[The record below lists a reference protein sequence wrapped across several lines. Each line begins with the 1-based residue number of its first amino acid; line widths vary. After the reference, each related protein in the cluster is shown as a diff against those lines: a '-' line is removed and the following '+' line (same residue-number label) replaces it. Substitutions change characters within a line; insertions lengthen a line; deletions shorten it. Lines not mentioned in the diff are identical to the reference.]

1 MAKLLHRVLPILLM
15 LLLGPWASAQVVYPV
30 QYRVVDS
37 AGTERQPELKREFP
51 SKTAAIDYVYRLP
64 DALQAQGF
72 ISASIDSLR
81 FDSLQ
86 AEVQLFLGARYQ
98 WAQIA
103 TQPSDEDILG
113 AVRWKGTAFSGT
125 PLSFPA
131 LQSWQERI
139 LNHLEETGYPF
150 ARVYLDSIQLREEK
164 VRGILRIERGPVYKV
179 DSIRVYGN
187 ARIDNEFLQR
197 YLEIANGSTYNKK
210 KLLAVSKKLSELTY
224 VQEQKPSDLT
234 LLGTGSVLNLY
245 LKEKKNSQINA
256 LVGFLPNTDQAAQ
269 KKFLFTGEANILLR
283 NSLGAGETI
292 GLNWQQLQ
300 LKSPRLNLLY
310 SHPYVFHSPVGL
322 SFNFDMF
329 RKDSTF
335 LNIIMQLG
343 ATYTL
348 GGSQSATIFLQRR
361 QSIVNGINTAQILYT
376 RQLPPEA
383 DVSSN
388 NLGVTYEVNTTNY
401 RYNPQRGTELV
412 LTTTA
417 GTKRL
422 RKNSQVLELQDPNNP
437 SFKFESLYDTVKLKT
452 YQARASLYAARY
464 IPLGKQSTLKA
475 GVHGGLYESGN
486 TFRNEL
492 FQIGGY
498 RLLRGFDE
506 ESLYVSHY
514 TIATLEYRYL
524 IGQNS
529 NFFVFADGGWARFL
543 HTERD
548 DHIYIGTGVGAAFE
562 TKAGIFNLVWAL
574 GRRDDTEFN
583 LRQSKVHLGF
593 VNYF

>member
-1 MAKLLHRVLPILLM
+1 MAKLNHRVLPILLM
-15 LLLGPWASAQVVYPV
+15 LLLGGWAAAQLPYPV
-30 QYRVVDS
+30 QYQVVDS
-37 AGTERQPELKREFP
+37 ADQKESAALQREFP
-51 SKTAAIDYVYRLP
+51 TRSAAIDYIYQLP
-64 DALQAQGF
+64 ATLQSQGF
-72 ISASIDSLR
+72 ISAAVDSMR

-86 AEVQLFLGARYQ
+86 AVVQLFLGARYQ
-98 WAQIA
+98 WAHIA
-103 TQPSDEDILG
+103 TRPADNDVLD
-113 AVRWKGTAFSGT
+113 AVRWKGATFSNT
-125 PLSFPA
+125 PLSFTS
-131 LQSWQERI
+131 LQEWQERI

-150 ARVYLDSIQLREEK
+150 ARIFLDSIQLEGEK
-164 VRGILRIERGPVYKV
+164 VGGVLRIDRGPVYKI
-179 DSIRVYGN
+179 DSIRVYGD

-197 YLEIANGSTYNKK
+197 YLEITNGSTYNKR
-210 KLLAVSKKLSELTY
+210 KLMTVSKRLSELPY

-245 LKEKKNSQINA
+245 LKNKKNSQINA
-256 LVGFLPNTDQAAQ
+256 LVGFLPNSDQSAK

-300 LKSPRLNLLY
+300 LQSPRLNLLY
-310 SHPYVFHSPVGL
+310 AHPYVFRSPVGL
-322 SFNFDMF
+322 NFNFDMF

-335 LNIIMQLG
+335 LNIVLQLG
-343 ATYTL
+343 ATYSM

-361 QSIVNGINTAQILYT
+361 QTIVNGINAQQVIFS
-376 RQLPPEA
+376 RQLPREA

-401 RYNPQRGTELV
+401 RYNPQRGTEFI
-412 LTTTA
+412 LTTSA
-417 GTKRL
+417 GTKRI
-422 RKNSQVLELQDPNNP
+422 RKNNQVLELQDPSNP
-437 SFKFESLYDTVKLKT
+437 SFKFESLYDTVKLRT
-452 YQARASLYAARY
+452 YQARATLQAARY
-464 IPLGKQSTLKA
+464 FPLGKQSTFKT
-475 GVHGGLYESGN
+475 GVQAGLYESGN

-492 FQIGGY
+492 FPIGGY

-514 TIATLEYRYL
+514 TIGTLEYRYL

-543 HTERD
+543 NTEKD
-548 DHIYIGTGVGAAFE
+548 DHIYLGTGVGAAFE

-574 GRRDDTEFN
+574 GKREDAAFN

-593 VNYF
+593 INYF

>member
-1 MAKLLHRVLPILLM
+1 M
-15 LLLGPWASAQVVYPV
+15 LLLGRWAAAQTSYPV
-30 QYRVVDS
+30 HYQVVDS
-37 AGTERQPELKREFP
+37 ASQKEGAALQREFP
-51 SKTAAIDYVYRLP
+51 TRTAALDYVYKLP
-64 DALQAQGF
+64 TTLQSQGF
-72 ISASIDSLR
+72 ISASIDSMR

-86 AEVQLFLGARYQ
+86 AVVQLFLGARYQ
-98 WAQIA
+98 WAQIT
-103 TQPSDEDILG
+103 TQPADEDILG
-113 AVRWKGTAFSGT
+113 TLRWKGTAFSNT
-125 PLSFPA
+125 PLSFTA
-131 LQSWQERI
+131 LQGWQERI
-139 LNHLEETGYPF
+139 LNYLEETGYPF
-150 ARVYLDSIQLREEK
+150 ARIFLDSIQLADDK
-164 VRGILRIERGPVYKV
+164 VTGVLRIDRGPIYKV
-179 DSIRVYGN
+179 DSIRVYGD
-187 ARIDNEFLQR
+187 ARIDNQFLQR

-224 VQEQKPSDLT
+224 VQEQRPSDLT

-245 LKEKKNSQINA
+245 LKDKKNSQINA
-256 LVGFLPNTDQAAQ
+256 LVGFLPNSDQSAK

-310 SHPYVFHSPVGL
+310 AHPYVFRSPVGL
-322 SFNFDMF
+322 SFSFDMF

-335 LNIIMQLG
+335 LNIAMQLG
-343 ATYTL
+343 ATYTM
-348 GGSQSATIFLQRR
+348 GGAQSATIFLQRR
-361 QSIVNGINTAQILYT
+361 QSILNGINAQQIIYS
-376 RQLPPEA
+376 RQLPREA

-401 RYNPQRGTELV
+401 RYNPRKGTEFV
-412 LTTTA
+412 LTTSA
-417 GTKRL
+417 GTKRI
-422 RKNSQVLELQDPNNP
+422 RKNNQVLELQDPNNP
-437 SFKFESLYDTVKLKT
+437 SFKFERLYDTVKLKT
-452 YQARASLYAARY
+452 YQARATLQAARY
-464 IPLGKQSTLKA
+464 FPLGKQSTFKT
-475 GVHGGLYESGN
+475 GFQGGLYESGN

-514 TIATLEYRYL
+514 SIGTLEYRYL

-543 HTERD
+543 QTEKD
-548 DHIYIGTGVGAAFE
+548 DHIYLGAGLGAAFE
-562 TKAGIFNLVWAL
+562 TKAGVFNLVWAL
-574 GRRDDTEFN
+574 GKRDDTEFN

-593 VNYF
+593 INYF

>member
-1 MAKLLHRVLPILLM
+1 MI
-15 LLLGPWASAQVVYPV
+15 LLGPWAAAQSLYPV
-30 QYRVVDS
+30 YYQVVDS
-37 AGTERQPELKREFP
+37 ASGGQSADLKREFP
-51 SKTAAIDYVYRLP
+51 TRTAAIDYIYKLP
-64 DALQAQGF
+64 AALQTQGF
-72 ISASIDSLR
+72 ISAAIDSAQ

-86 AEVQLFLGARYQ
+86 ARVQLFLGARYQ

-103 TQPSDEDILG
+103 TQPADADLLSAL
-113 AVRWKGTAFSGT
+113 RWKESTFSNT
-125 PLSFPA
+125 PLSFQA
-131 LQSWQERI
+131 LQDWQQRI
-139 LNHLEETGYPF
+139 LNYLEETGYPF
-150 ARVYLDSIQLREEK
+150 ARIYLDSIQLEQEK
-164 VRGILRIERGPVYKV
+164 VRGILRIERGPIYKI
-179 DSIRVYGN
+179 DSIRVYGDAN
-187 ARIDNEFLQR
+187 IDNEFLQR
-197 YLEIANGSTYNKK
+197 YLEIPNGSTYNKK
-210 KLLAVSKKLSELTY
+210 KLGEVAKRISELTY
-224 VQEQKPSDLT
+224 VQEEKPSDLT

-245 LKEKKNSQINA
+245 LKAKKNSQINA
-256 LVGFLPNTDQAAQ
+256 LVGFLPNSDQSAS

-310 SHPYVFHSPVGL
+310 EHPYVFRSPVGL

-335 LNIIMQLG
+335 LNILMKLG

-348 GGSQSATIFLQRR
+348 GGAQSATVFLQRR
-361 QSIVNGINTAQILYT
+361 QSIVNGINTAQILFT
-376 RQLPPEA
+376 RQLPRDA

-401 RYNPQRGTELV
+401 RYNPQRGLEFTV
-412 LTTTA
+412 TTSA
-417 GTKRL
+417 GTKKIK
-422 RKNSQVLELQDPNNP
+422 KNSQVLELQDPNNP

-452 YQARASLYAARY
+452 YQARVNLYAARY
-464 IPLGKQSTLKA
+464 FPLGKQSTFKT
-475 GVHGGLYESGN
+475 GFHGGLYESGN

-506 ESLYVSHY
+506 ESQYVSHY
-514 TIATLEYRYL
+514 AIGTLEYRYL

-529 NFFVFADGGWARFL
+529 NFFAFVDGGWGRHL
-543 HTERD
+543 HTDKD
-548 DHIYIGTGVGAAFE
+548 DRIYIGTGLGAAFE
-562 TKAGIFNLVWAL
+562 TGAGVFNLVLAL
-574 GRRDDTEFN
+574 GKRDDTDFN

-593 VNYF
+593 INYF

>member
-1 MAKLLHRVLPILLM
+1 M
-15 LLLGPWASAQVVYPV
+15 LLGGWAAAQSSYAV
-30 QYRVVDS
+30 QYQVVDS
-37 AGTERQPELKREFP
+37 ASQQQGAELQKEFP
-51 SKTAAIDYVYRLP
+51 TRTAAIDYVYKLP
-64 DALQAQGF
+64 AALQSQGF
-72 ISASIDSLR
+72 VSASVDSMR
-81 FDSLQ
+81 FDSLG
-86 AEVQLFLGARYQ
+86 AVVQLFLGARYQ

-103 TQPSDEDILG
+103 TQPADEDLLNTL
-113 AVRWKGTAFSGT
+113 RWKGAAFANT
-125 PLSFPA
+125 PLSFTA
-131 LQSWQERI
+131 LQDWQERI
-139 LNHLEETGYPF
+139 LNHLEEEGYPF
-150 ARVYLDSIQLREEK
+150 ARIFLDSIQLAEDK
-164 VRGILRIERGPVYKV
+164 VTGVLRIDRGPIYKI
-179 DSIRVYGN
+179 DSIRVYGD

-197 YLEIANGSTYNKK
+197 YLEIANGSPYNKK
-210 KLLAVSKKLSELTY
+210 KLLAVSKKLSELPY

-245 LKEKKNSQINA
+245 LKNKKNSQINA
-256 LVGFLPNTDQAAQ
+256 LVGFLPNSDQSA
-269 KKFLFTGEANILLR
+269 KRKFLFTGEANILLR

-310 SHPYVFHSPVGL
+310 AHPYVFRSPVGL

-335 LNIIMQLG
+335 LNIAMQLG
-343 ATYTL
+343 GTYSI
-348 GGSQSATIFLQRR
+348 GGAQSATLFLQRR
-361 QSIVNGINTAQILYT
+361 QSIVNGINAQQIIFS
-376 RQLPPEA
+376 RQLPREV

-401 RYNPQRGTELV
+401 RYNPQKGTEFI
-412 LTTTA
+412 LTTSA
-417 GTKRL
+417 GTKRI
-422 RKNSQVLELQDPNNP
+422 RKNNQVLELQDPNNP

-452 YQARASLYAARY
+452 YQARATLQAARY
-464 IPLGKQSTLKA
+464 FPLGKQSTFKT
-475 GVHGGLYESGN
+475 GVQGGLFESGN

-514 TIATLEYRYL
+514 TIGTLEYRYL

-543 HTERD
+543 DTEKD
-548 DHIYIGTGVGAAFE
+548 DHIYIGTGLGAAFE

-574 GRRDDTEFN
+574 GKRDDTDFN

-593 VNYF
+593 INYF

>member
-1 MAKLLHRVLPILLM
+1 L
-15 LLLGPWASAQVVYPV
+15 LLLGHWAAAQSSYGV
-30 QYRVVDS
+30 QYQVVDS
-37 AGTERQPELKREFP
+37 ASQQENAELKREFTTR
-51 SKTAAIDYVYRLP
+51 SAAIDYLYKLP
-64 DALQAQGF
+64 AALQSQGF
-72 ISASIDSLR
+72 ISASIDSMR

-86 AEVQLFLGARYQ
+86 ARVQLFLGARYQ
-98 WAQIA
+98 WAQVA
-103 TQPSDEDILG
+103 THPADEDVLA
-113 AVRWKGTAFSGT
+113 AVRWKGAAFANV

-131 LQSWQERI
+131 LQSWQERM
-139 LNHLEETGYPF
+139 LNHLEETGHPF
-150 ARVYLDSIQLREEK
+150 ARIYLDSIQLADNK
-164 VRGILRIERGPVYKV
+164 VTGTLRIDRGPLYKV

-197 YLEIANGSTYNKK
+197 YLEIANGSIYNKK
-210 KLLAVSKKLSELTY
+210 KLMAVSKKIAELTY
-224 VQEQKPSDLT
+224 VQEEKPSDLT

-245 LKEKKNSQINA
+245 LKDKKNSQVNA
-256 LVGFLPNTDQAAQ
+256 LVGFLPNSDLSAK

-300 LKSPRLNLLY
+300 QKSPRLNLLY
-310 SHPYVFHSPVGL
+310 AHPYVFRSPVGL

-335 LNIIMQLG
+335 LNISMQLG
-343 ATYTL
+343 ATYTM

-361 QSIVNGINTAQILYT
+361 QTIVNGISAQQILFT
-376 RQLPPEA
+376 RQLPREA

-401 RYNPQRGTELV
+401 RYNPQKGSELV
-412 LTTTA
+412 LTTSA
-417 GTKRL
+417 GTKRI
-422 RKNSQVLELQDPNNP
+422 RKNNQVLELQDPNNP

-452 YQARASLYAARY
+452 YQARATLYAARY
-464 IPLGKQSTLKA
+464 FPLGKQSTFKTALN
-475 GVHGGLYESGN
+475 GGLYQSGN

-492 FQIGGY
+492 FPIGGY

-529 NFFVFADGGWARFL
+529 NFFAFADGGWARFL
-543 HTERD
+543 HTDRD
-548 DHIYIGTGVGAAFE
+548 DHIYIGTGLGAAFE

-574 GRRDDTEFN
+574 GKRDDTQFN

-593 VNYF
+593 INYF